1 MENRP
6 RPGSSAAEAVDC
18 GKGMPNEE
26 GANLTVRD
34 LMRRRPKTLPRE
46 ATVGDLRRTFA
57 NPLVLDALLVDGAAF
72 VGVID
77 RGDVDDRPDDASA
90 QALARSAGVTIS
102 PEATSTE
109 AMARLDQDGS
119 WRLVV
124 VGSDG
129 VTLEGLLCLNS
140 KRSGF
145 CQ

>member
-1 MENRP
+1 VD
-6 RPGSSAAEAVDC
+6 AVDC
-18 GKGMPNEE
+18 STDISAADS
-26 GANLTVRD
+26 ANLTVRD

-46 ATVGDLRRTFA
+46 ATVGELRRMFA

-72 VGVID
+72 VGVVD
-77 RGDVDDRPDDASA
+77 RTDVDNRPDDAPA
-90 QALARSAGVTIS
+90 EALARSSGVTIS

-109 AMARLDQDGS
+109 AMERLDRDGS

-129 VTLEGLLCLNS
+129 VTLEGLLCLNA
-140 KRSGF
+140 KRNGF